1 MLIKQF
7 GLHWPRNKENLDELE
22 DLAGH
27 KSGIYVL
34 YHGAMPA
41 YIGRGAISA
50 RLYSHGKEESRIEQ
64 FWGRFS
70 WFVIGKTASE
80 RELESL
86 LLEALPFY
94 IHSLNKPGGKL
105 GKKLQVAAPS
115 RELNDFALPRLAAVG
130 RKRRARKAI
139 NCEATG
145 PRAAPR
151 VAAWCGQ
158 RRILPVNERRL
169 LPRQVRPE

>member
-1 MLIKQF
+1 LKSEGAIALIKHF
-7 GLHWPRNKENLDELE
+7 ALHWPRNQESLAELE

-27 KSGIYVL
+27 KPASYVL
-34 YHGAMPA
+34 YHGAMPV

-50 RLYSHGKEESRIEQ
+50 RLRSHSKEGSRKEQ
-64 FWGRFS
+64 FWDRFS

-94 IHSLNKPGGKL
+94 VRSLNKQGGKL

-115 RELNDFALPRLAAVG
+115 RELSDFSLPRLAPVR
-130 RKRRARKAI
+130 RKRTR
-139 NCEATG
+139 
-145 PRAAPR
+145 
-151 VAAWCGQ
+151 
-158 RRILPVNERRL
+158 
-169 LPRQVRPE
+169 

>member
-1 MLIKQF
+1 MALIKQF
-7 GLHWPRNKENLDELE
+7 GLHWPRNQENLDELE

-34 YHGAMPA
+34 YHGAMPV

-50 RLYSHGKEESRIEQ
+50 RLRSHGKEGSKKEQ
-64 FWGRFS
+64 FWDRFS

-94 IHSLNKPGGKL
+94 VRSLNKQVGKL

-115 RELNDFALPRLAAVG
+115 RELNDFAPPRLAPVG
-130 RKRRARKAI
+130 RRRAR
-139 NCEATG
+139 
-145 PRAAPR
+145 
-151 VAAWCGQ
+151 
-158 RRILPVNERRL
+158 
-169 LPRQVRPE
+169 

>member
-1 MLIKQF
+1 MALIKQF
-7 GLHWPRNKENLDELE
+7 GLHWPRNQENLDELE

-34 YHGAMPA
+34 YHGAMPV

-50 RLYSHGKEESRIEQ
+50 RLRSHGKEGSRKEQ
-64 FWGRFS
+64 FWDRFS

-94 IHSLNKPGGKL
+94 VRSLNKQGGKL

-115 RELNDFALPRLAAVG
+115 RELNDFALPRLAPVG
-130 RKRRARKAI
+130 RKRAKRD
-139 NCEATG
+139 
-145 PRAAPR
+145 
-151 VAAWCGQ
+151 Q
-158 RRILPVNERRL
+158 L
-169 LPRQVRPE
+169 

>member
-1 MLIKQF
+1 MALIKQF
-7 GLHWPRNKENLDELE
+7 GLHWPRNQENLDELE

-34 YHGAMPA
+34 YHGAMPV

-50 RLYSHGKEESRIEQ
+50 RLRSHGREGSKKEQ
-64 FWGRFS
+64 FWDRFS

-94 IHSLNKPGGKL
+94 VRSLNKQGGKL
-105 GKKLQVAAPS
+105 LKKLQVAAPS
-115 RELNDFALPRLAAVG
+115 RELNDFALPRLAPLR
-130 RKRRARKAI
+130 RKRAR
-139 NCEATG
+139 
-145 PRAAPR
+145 
-151 VAAWCGQ
+151 
-158 RRILPVNERRL
+158 
-169 LPRQVRPE
+169 

>member
-1 MLIKQF
+1 MALIKQF
-7 GLHWPRNKENLDELE
+7 GLHWPRNQENLDELE

-34 YHGAMPA
+34 YHGAMPL

-50 RLYSHGKEESRIEQ
+50 RLRSHGKEGSKKHQ
-64 FWGRFS
+64 FWDRFS

-94 IHSLNKPGGKL
+94 VRSLNKQGGKL
-105 GKKLQVAAPS
+105 LKKLQVAAPS
-115 RELNDFALPRLAAVG
+115 RDLNDFALPRLAPVW
-130 RKRRARKAI
+130 RRPK
-139 NCEATG
+139 
-145 PRAAPR
+145 
-151 VAAWCGQ
+151 
-158 RRILPVNERRL
+158 
-169 LPRQVRPE
+169 

>member
-1 MLIKQF
+1 MALIKQF
-7 GLHWPRNKENLDELE
+7 GLHWPRNQENLDELE

-34 YHGAMPA
+34 YHGAMPV

-50 RLYSHGKEESRIEQ
+50 RLRSHGQEGSKKEQ
-64 FWGRFS
+64 FWDRFS

-94 IHSLNKPGGKL
+94 VRSLNKQGGKL
-105 GKKLQVAAPS
+105 LKKLQVAAPS
-115 RELNDFALPRLAAVG
+115 RELNDFALPRLAPLR
-130 RKRRARKAI
+130 RKRA
-139 NCEATG
+139 
-145 PRAAPR
+145 
-151 VAAWCGQ
+151 Q
-158 RRILPVNERRL
+158 
-169 LPRQVRPE
+169 